1 MDNDNRFFKVYANLP
16 LNLRD
21 EVVLVIDGES
31 MTWRVVNIEISSE
44 TLMGK
49 QVLNK
54 LIELKII

>member
-31 MTWRVVNIEISSE
+31 MTWRVANIEISSE
-44 TLMGK
+44 TSMGK